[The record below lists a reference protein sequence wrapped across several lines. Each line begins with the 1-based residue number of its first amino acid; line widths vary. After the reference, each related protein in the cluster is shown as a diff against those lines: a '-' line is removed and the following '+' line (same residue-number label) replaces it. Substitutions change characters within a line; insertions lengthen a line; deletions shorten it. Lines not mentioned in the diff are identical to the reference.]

1 MKKKKLVVFF
11 IAGWLG
17 FVITGLFLIVIS
29 SCITTYGQ
37 TTQRKAA
44 FGAGISG
51 APNAEAIAPGADA
64 PPLTIADVLPNSTA
78 QALGLTVGDIIVA
91 INGQKFSTLQEFGAF
106 VQSKS
111 EGDPIEIEIISKG
124 EKVTKKG
131 VFKGRASQNSPAPQ
145 VVTQPQSGTLPRKGW
160 LGVGGQ
166 PTDETKAKA
175 NNLKTGEGILISAIS
190 PGATFEQIGIKV
202 GDILLSINQKPINT
216 PAEMIAMAQS
226 LSEGDSIELSLI
238 SKGEKVT
245 KKGEVKGRPKE
256 TSDIADVNYDSV
268 TMSLGT
274 LRTITHIPK
283 NRTGKVPAVFY
294 IQGLPCQSN
303 EYVDPKFVLRQAFD
317 DWIKAGFA
325 VFRVERP
332 NLGDS
337 RTSKDC
343 KDMDFN
349 EEVETNKAGYRKLL
363 SYDFVD
369 TDNIFFFG
377 HSMGGWTAPFIAEQK
392 QPKGIMAYGTGFR
405 SWFEYLIDLY
415 RIQSTYG
422 GATHVEA
429 EKQTRMMIPML
440 YEWLEEG
447 KTADEM
453 RKNPALKPIVD
464 SFFQGEYFQTRS
476 AYYFHTMSKQNLAE
490 KWSKVTGKV
499 NIIYGEFDTAAI
511 NARDAI
517 TIAEIVN
524 QARPGNGEY
533 LILPKTEHVFAK
545 VDSYRQTH
553 DLYASGKIFQ
563 YAAQNYNPEFGKA
576 TVEWM
581 LKVSKK

>member
-1 MKKKKLVVFF
+1 MKKFLIGFF
-11 IAGWLG
+11 
-17 FVITGLFLIVIS
+17 ITGLILIS
-29 SCITTYGQ
+29 
-37 TTQRKAA
+37 
-44 FGAGISG
+44 
-51 APNAEAIAPGADA
+51 
-64 PPLTIADVLPNSTA
+64 
-78 QALGLTVGDIIVA
+78 
-91 INGQKFSTLQEFGAF
+91 FSTCIRTFG
-106 VQSKS
+106 Q
-111 EGDPIEIEIISKG
+111 
-124 EKVTKKG
+124 
-131 VFKGRASQNSPAPQ
+131 
-145 VVTQPQSGTLPRKGW
+145 TLPRKGW

-175 NNLKTGEGILISAIS
+175 NNLKTGEGILLSTIS
-190 PGATFEQIGIKV
+190 PSATFEQMGIKV

-226 LSEGDSIELSLI
+226 LTEGDPIEVNLVSN
-238 SKGEKVT
+238 GEKIA
-245 KKGEVKGRPKE
+245 KKGKVIGRPKE
-256 TSDIADVNYDSV
+256 TSEIAEVNYDSV
-268 TMSLGT
+268 EMSLGT

-303 EYVDPKFVLRQAFD
+303 EYLDPKFVLRQAFD
-317 DWIKAGFA
+317 DWIRAGFA

-337 RTSKDC
+337 RTTKDC

-363 SYDFVD
+363 SYDFID

-405 SWFEYLIDLY
+405 SWFEYLIDLF
-415 RIQSTYG
+415 RIQATYG
-422 GATHVEA
+422 GATHVQA
-429 EKQTRMMIPML
+429 EQQTRAMIPML
-440 YEWLEEG
+440 YQWLEED
-447 KTADEM
+447 KSPEEM
-453 RKNPALKPIVD
+453 RKNPALKPAID
-464 SFFQGEYFQTRS
+464 SLFQGDYFNTRS
-476 AYYFHTMSKQNLAE
+476 AHYYHTMSKQNLAE
-490 KWSKVTGKV
+490 QWSKVTGKV
-499 NIIYGEFDTAAI
+499 NIIYGEFDTAAL

-533 LILPKTEHVFAK
+533 TILPKTEHMFGK
-545 VDSYRQTH
+545 VESYKQTF
-553 DLYASGKIFQ
+553 DLYATGKIGQ
-563 YAAQNYNPEFGKA
+563 YASQNYNPELGRV

-581 LKVSKK
+581 KKMMGK

>member
-1 MKKKKLVVFF
+1 MKKLIVFM
-11 IAGWLG
+11 ITGYLG
-17 FVITGLFLIVIS
+17 FVIGGLFLIIIS
-29 SCITTYGQ
+29 SCIITYGQ
-37 TTQRKAA
+37 TAQRKAS
-44 FGAGISG
+44 FGAGIQG
-51 APNAEAIAPGADA
+51 APNAEAIAPGAEA
-64 PPLTIADVLPNSTA
+64 PPLKIADVLPNSTA
-78 QALGLTVGDIIVA
+78 QALGLKVGDIIVT

-111 EGDPIEIEIISKG
+111 EGDPIEIEIISNG

-131 VFKGRASQNSPAPQ
+131 IFKSRSSQNPPASQ
-145 VVTQPQSGTLPRKGW
+145 VVTQRQSGTLPRKGW

-166 PTDETKAKA
+166 PPDEAKAKA
-175 NNLKTGEGILISAIS
+175 NYLQTGEGILISVIS
-190 PGATFEQIGIKV
+190 PGATFENIGIKV
-202 GDILLSINQKPINT
+202 GDILLSINQKPINS

-226 LSEGDSIELSLI
+226 LNEGDPIEVNLI
-238 SKGEKVT
+238 SNGEKVT
-245 KKGEVKGRPKE
+245 KKGAVKGRAKE

-268 TMSLGT
+268 EMPLGT

-303 EYVDPKFVLRQAFD
+303 EYLDSKFVLRQAFD

-337 RTSKDC
+337 HTTKDC

-363 SYDFVD
+363 SYDFID

-405 SWFEYLIDLY
+405 SWFEYLIDLF
-415 RIQSTYG
+415 RIQATYG
-422 GATHVEA
+422 GATHVQA
-429 EKQTRMMIPML
+429 EQQTRMMIPML
-440 YEWLEEG
+440 YQWLEED
-447 KTADEM
+447 KSVEEM
-453 RKNPALKPIVD
+453 RKNPALKPAVD
-464 SFFQGEYFQTRS
+464 SLFEGNYFNTRS
-476 AYYFHTMSKQNLAE
+476 AHFFHTMSKQNLAE
-490 KWSKVTGKV
+490 QWSKVTGKV
-499 NIIYGEFDTAAI
+499 NIFYGEFDTAAL

-524 QARPGNGEY
+524 QAHPGNGEY
-533 LILPKTEHVFAK
+533 TILPKTEHMFGK
-545 VDSYRQTH
+545 VDSYKQTF
-553 DLYASGKIFQ
+553 DLYATGKIGQ
-563 YAAQNYNPEFGKA
+563 YASQNYNHEVGRV

-581 LKVSKK
+581 MKAMKK